1 MRAES
6 DAAAAYA
13 GVDTHKDTHTL
24 ALLDGLC
31 RVMGTWEF
39 PTGEAG
45 YAELEQAIG
54 DPRVQVGIEGAA
66 SYGAGLADYL
76 QRRGYEVFEMI
87 RPKRSQR
94 RRGKSD
100 PIDAIAAAKNL
111 AAGEG
116 LPVKSREGAAGAVNW
131 LMLAREH
138 AVRQM
143 TAASNCIDSIVVTAP
158 ERIRAKY
165 GELSGE
171 ARARKLASSRPS
183 DACGEALKRFAK
195 RFVAAKEEADELEA
209 EIEELVKQAYPALI
223 GSRGVGAI
231 SAARLIVAAGSNPER
246 MKSEA
251 AFSMLCGTSPIP
263 VSSGR
268 TDRFRLNRGGDRQAN
283 RAIHEIART
292 RMTND
297 ERTRAYIAKK
307 ISEGK
312 TKKEAIRCLCR
323 FIAREV
329 YNLLTGPQEPLPD
342 AASLAERRKELG
354 LTQADVARALGI
366 HKMKVS
372 RLERSIAIEMAC
384 LIEYESFLEA
394 YSSDDVE
401 NNVENF
407 SQIAS

>member
-1 MRAES
+1 MRVES
-6 DAAAAYA
+6 EAVAVYA

-31 RVMGTWEF
+31 RVIGTWEF
-39 PTGEAG
+39 ATGEAG
-45 YAELEQAIG
+45 YEELERVIG
-54 DPRVQVGIEGAA
+54 DASVQVGIEGAA
-66 SYGAGLADYL
+66 SYGAGLASYL
-76 QRRGYEVFEMI
+76 QHRGYEVFEMV

-116 LPVKSREGAAGAVNW
+116 LPVKSREGAAGAVSW

-143 TAASNCIDSIVVTAP
+143 TAASNCIDPIVVTAP

-165 GELSGE
+165 GDLSGE
-171 ARARKLASSRPS
+171 ARARKLAASRPS

-195 RFVAAKEEADELEA
+195 RFIAAKNEADELEA
-209 EIEELVKQAYPALI
+209 EIEGLLKEAYPALI
-223 GSRGVGAI
+223 GSRGIGTI
-231 SAARLIVAAGSNPER
+231 SAARLVVAAGSNPER

-251 AFSMLCGTSPIP
+251 AFSMLCGTSPVP
-263 VSSGR
+263 ASSGR

-297 ERTRAYIAKK
+297 KRTQDYIAKR

-329 YNLLTGPQEPLPD
+329 YGLITGPQEPLPD
-342 AASLAERRKELG
+342 AAALSERRKELG
-354 LTQADVARALGI
+354 LTQSDVARALGM

-372 RLERSIAIEMAC
+372 RLERSIAIERVC
-384 LIEYESFLEA
+384 LVAYESFLEEYA
-394 YSSDDVE
+394 SGDVE
-401 NNVENF
+401 NHVENF